1 MRFVETPLAGC
12 YVIEQD
18 RIQDH
23 RGYFARVWCQR
34 ELEEHG
40 LKAEIL
46 QANVGFSRQRGT
58 LRGLHY
64 QHSPHAEVKI
74 VHCTRGAMF
83 DVAVDLRPASPTF
96 MRWYGIELT
105 AENGKM
111 LYVPEGFAQGY
122 LTLVDDT
129 EMTYQTSRFFDRE
142 AATGVR
148 YNDPK
153 LGIAWPADVRVISEQ
168 DKKWPDV
175 A

>member
-1 MRFVETPLAGC
+1 MRFVETPLVGC

-34 ELEEHG
+34 ELEEYG
-40 LKAEIL
+40 LKAEVL
-46 QANVGFSRQRGT
+46 QANVGFSLQRGT

-64 QHSPHAEVKI
+64 QRSPHAEVKI
-74 VHCTRGAMF
+74 VRCTRGAMF

-96 MRWYGIELT
+96 KCWYGIELT